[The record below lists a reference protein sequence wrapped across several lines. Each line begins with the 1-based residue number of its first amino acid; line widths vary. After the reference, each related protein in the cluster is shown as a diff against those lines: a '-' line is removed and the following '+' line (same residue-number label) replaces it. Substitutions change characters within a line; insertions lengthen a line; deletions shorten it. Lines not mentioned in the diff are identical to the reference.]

1 MSLSYQKL
9 QPILVE
15 DPITIVNDIQSF
27 PVLQGGN
34 KVSFKAFTSNSISSS
49 SMQFSCPPP
58 NGNTIIN
65 RNIRATIP
73 VRLTMTGR
81 MVASSGGY
89 VPASSLLNAG
99 GDAPRFMPLNGSL
112 ETLQINVNNTSVS
125 QPQSDIIHALMRYD
139 ICPELRRKEYSTTAA
154 YPDCSYNYSDMTG
167 TAKNPLGNYANT
179 PDGCAIPR
187 GGLPFN
193 IVSNTAVVPAVGAGT
208 AATAVVDMVISES
221 LLLSPL
227 FWGKLSQNR
236 QGLYNVNSLDVNL
249 SFLTGGMRM
258 WSHNPLVS
266 TNGTNTVSSIIDS
279 ITVQFNGF
287 NAPAF
292 SYPQNFPQILFEYI
306 SPNIL
311 TKQRLDPN
319 LPVTYNYHNVTRYP
333 TDIGSIAFGGAPT
346 PISSNNIQLSS
357 IPERIFIY
365 VRPNNATLQSRCDI
379 TDCYLAISNITLQW
393 ANQNTVLSTA
403 TQDQL
408 YNICVKNGSSQDWPS
423 FTGEGVYNGAFPPS
437 ALSAKYGTVGSVICL
452 SSAEQIQLDG
462 DQAPGLNGQFQL
474 QVTAYAQNKNRSG
487 AWDNLPLTMYIVCV
501 SMGTFTITGLGSAQQ
516 QEGVLSAMDIID
528 ATELPSIAYDRGE
541 RFGGGDFLS
550 SLGSFASKVNDFLKE
565 SKLISTVAGVV
576 PHPIAN
582 VVGTTARALGYGAEG
597 GCDGS
602 GAMQGGM
609 RMNKSQL
616 KSRLG

>member
-15 DPITIVNDIQSF
+15 DPITIVNDVQSF

-58 NGNTIIN
+58 NGSTIIN

-81 MVASSGGY
+81 LVASNGAY

-99 GDAPRFMPLNGSL
+99 SDAPRFMPLNGSL
-112 ETLQINVNNTSVS
+112 ETLQVNINNTSVS

-154 YPDCSYNYSDMTG
+154 YPDCSFNYSDLIG
-167 TAKNPLGNYANT
+167 SNKNPLGNYGNT

-193 IVSNTAVVPAVGAGT
+193 IVSNTAVVPSTGNGT
-208 AATAVVDMVISES
+208 AASAVVDMVISES

-236 QGLYNVNSLDVNL
+236 QGLYNVNSLDINL
-249 SFLTGGMRM
+249 SFITGGMRM
-258 WSHNPLVS
+258 WSHSPFVS
-266 TNGTNTVSSIIDS
+266 TDGTHTVNSIIDS
-279 ITVQFNGF
+279 ISVQFNGF
-287 NAPAF
+287 NAPSF
-292 SYPQNFPQILFEYI
+292 SYSQNYPQMLFEYI
-306 SPNIL
+306 SPNVL

-333 TDIGSIAFGGAPT
+333 TDIGSITYGSAPT
-346 PISSNNIQLSS
+346 PVNSNNIQLSS

-365 VRPNNATLQSRCDI
+365 IRPNNATLQSRCDI
-379 TDCYLAISNITLQW
+379 TDCYMSISNITIQW

-408 YNICVKNGSSQDWPS
+408 YNICIKNGTSQDWTS
-423 FTGEGVYNGAFPPS
+423 FTGEGVYNGAFPPNT
-437 ALSAKYGTVGSVICL
+437 LSAKYGGVGSVICL

-474 QVTAYAQNKNRSG
+474 QVTAYAQNKNSSG
-487 AWDNLPLTMYIVCV
+487 LWDNLPLTMYIVCV
-501 SMGTFTITGLGSAQQ
+501 SMGTFTVTNLGSAQQ
-516 QEGVLSAMDIID
+516 QEGVLSATDIID
-528 ATELPSIAYDRGE
+528 ATEMPSIAFDRGE

-565 SKLISTVAGVV
+565 SKLISTVAGIV
-576 PHPIAN
+576 PHPISTIA
-582 VVGTTARALGYGAEG
+582 GTVAKNLGYAEESVMNGGA
-597 GCDGS
+597 
-602 GAMQGGM
+602 
-609 RMNKSQL
+609 RMTKSML
-616 KSRLG
+616 RTRLG